1 MKYLIDLKTNIPFI
15 PSFITYDDIKYF
27 YEDIST
33 NFQELIQNTLKEDKE
48 LKKRID
54 IVKSYKEKFIELNL
68 LFKDTLITLNTYE
81 NYSELFEVYNIIEIC
96 YKYYIN
102 NPNIFNTRNSLDLLD
117 SLEEQ
122 AENISDDDF
131 INSLQ
136 SYIKNNNKIQIDE
149 DYSNQI
155 EQTLTNI
162 KNTQS
167 ISWRQ
172 LGIIS
177 IPKSHQVR
185 TIIDIK
191 DRKKSIL
198 VSQTGSGKSL
208 MALMFAELMFAN
220 KLIEKCVIISERNEN
235 IWYEEIGKHLLPIN
249 LRKYSVITY
258 YNMENKIEE
267 QYKKLGKTLFIFDE
281 VHLLKNESNRGEFI
295 QNLQPLYF
303 LGLTAT
309 LFDRE
314 KNLINL
320 FSNLNLPKLSIN
332 KNEEIIEKEIL
343 NQFIYNVEK
352 IKLGTFSITNNNIG
366 IKLPIINDYED
377 RVREIYANYNGNFA
391 VTHKILKYLSNDIPN
406 KLIEL
411 NNIVFKHHNQS
422 IIIFCNYIQTVD
434 TVYNHLSSFCD
445 VRRLTGEIDNEK
457 KDKIIADFIYGKF
470 KILICSSVLSA
481 SYNLQVCN
489 NMVFFDHDYNII
501 KRIQSR
507 GRISRLGQKKTV
519 NYYSL
524 YYKNTLEEVIIN
536 TLKDK
541 ENSLE
546 KVQIDLV
553 NSGIKEA
560 IIRSVNNA

>member
-1 MKYLIDLKTNIPFI
+1 MKYLIELKNNIPFI
-15 PSFITYDDIKYF
+15 PSFITYEDIKYF
-27 YEDIST
+27 YEDISP
-33 NFQELIQNTLKEDKE
+33 NFQELIQTTIDSDKE
-48 LKKRID
+48 FQKRIEL
-54 IVKSYKEKFIELNL
+54 VKSYKDKFIELNL
-68 LFKDTLITLNTYE
+68 LFKDTLITLNTYSS
-81 NYSELFEVYNIIEIC
+81 YSEVFDSFNIIELC
-96 YKYYIN
+96 YKYYLN
-102 NPNIFNTRNSLDLLD
+102 NPNIFNTKTSLDLLD

-122 AENISDDDF
+122 EENISDDDF
-131 INSLQ
+131 IYNIR
-136 SYIKNNNKIQIDE
+136 SYIKNNKIQIDE
-149 DYSNQI
+149 SNQI
-155 EQTLTNI
+155 EETLADI
-162 KNTQS
+162 RNTQS
-167 ISWRQ
+167 ISWKQ
-172 LGIIS
+172 MGLITN
-177 IPKSHQVR
+177 PKPHQVR

-208 MALMFAELMFAN
+208 MALMFAELMFSN
-220 KLIEKCVIISERNEN
+220 SLIEKCVIISERNEN
-235 IWYEEIGKHLLPIN
+235 IWYEEIGKHLHPSS

-258 YNMENKIEE
+258 YNMENKIDE

-281 VHLLKNESNRGEFI
+281 IHLLKNESNRGEFI
-295 QNLQPLYF
+295 RKLQPLYF

-314 KNLINL
+314 RDLVNL

-332 KNEEIIEKEIL
+332 KNEEIVEKDIL

-352 IKLGTFSITNNNIG
+352 IKLGTFKITDNHIG
-366 IKLPIINDYED
+366 IDLPIVNDYVK
-377 RVREIYANYNGNFA
+377 RIQEIYANYNGNFA
-391 VTHKILKYLSNDIPN
+391 IMHKVLKYLSNDIPN
-406 KLIEL
+406 KLLEL
-411 NNIVFKHHNQS
+411 NNIIFRHHNQS

-470 KILICSSVLSA
+470 KILICSSVLSS

-489 NMVFFDHDYNII
+489 NMVFFDHDYNVI
-501 KRIQSR
+501 KRLQSR
-507 GRISRLGQKKTV
+507 GRINRLSQRKNI

-524 YYKNTLEEVIIN
+524 YYKNTLEEIIIN

-546 KVQIDLV
+546 KVQVDLIN
-553 NSGIKEA
+553 NSIKEE
-560 IIRSVNNA
+560 IRRRGNNG